1 MIIVID
7 KSTIYNKNIQ
17 KHHLEAKFGKS
28 EATLFYAT
36 FKVEEFKVSSDF
48 LIWPLNM
55 SFRQFYKKL
64 TFLVK
69 WKVIPQEFQ
78 MPNC

>member
-1 MIIVID
+1 MFKKTLIMVID

-36 FKVEEFKVSSDF
+36 FKVEEYKVSSDF
-48 LIWPLNM
+48 LNLA
-55 SFRQFYKKL
+55 SKY
-64 TFLVK
+64 
-69 WKVIPQEFQ
+69 EFQ
-78 MPNC
+78 TVL